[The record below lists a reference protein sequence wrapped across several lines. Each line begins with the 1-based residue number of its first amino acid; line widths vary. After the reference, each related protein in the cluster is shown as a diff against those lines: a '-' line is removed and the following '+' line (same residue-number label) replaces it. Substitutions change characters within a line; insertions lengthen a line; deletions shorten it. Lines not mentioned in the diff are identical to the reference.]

1 MDNEE
6 FEAEVIENER
16 PAGEAE
22 VIEGERPVEEA
33 EQALV
38 LGDDDPRDAGLHER
52 IISEE
57 QAWHGK
63 FLDVRSA
70 QVELPNG
77 RVTSR
82 DLVRHPG
89 AAAVVA
95 LTETGKIVLV
105 RQYRTAIDRG
115 DSRGQTRS
123 GRGSARLRQARTARR
138 DRVLRRPHPVP
149 HHHRHDSRF
158 LRRGHP
164 YLHGDGSHLQR
175 RESRRR

>member
-22 VIEGERPVEEA
+22 VIEGEQPVEEA

-52 IISEE
+52 IISEK

-77 RVTSR
+77 RETSR

-105 RQYRTAIDRG
+105 RQ
-115 DSRGQTRS
+115 
-123 GRGSARLRQARTARR
+123 
-138 DRVLRRPHPVP
+138 
-149 HHHRHDSRF
+149 
-158 LRRGHP
+158 
-164 YLHGDGSHLQR
+164 
-175 RESRRR
+175 